1 MSRPAGLLPAL
12 AGMLVLAV
20 AIGIGRFAFT
30 PVLPMMQQDHA
41 LSISTAAWL
50 ASANYI
56 GYFLGALSAV
66 WLRYSPRLMIVI
78 ALTAI
83 ALTTI
88 GMGFWHQPAIWLL
101 LRTIAG
107 ITSAWALVFASAWVL
122 PILAQ
127 LGQLRLGGLMFA
139 GVGLG
144 TSLAGIAC
152 LLFLIF
158 AWTSDQAWIALGL
171 LAVGCMVVLGLIQRS
186 PVFPASPPVTP
197 RAEAAHRSSTR
208 SGSQGEIANQPFR
221 FFLLPIICYGLF
233 GFGYIIPATFLPTMA
248 KTLIPDPLLFGWA
261 WPVFGLAALSST
273 LLAGWLSARVH
284 NRTIWAV
291 SHLVMALGVSVPVLW
306 PGLGGILLSAL
317 GVGGTFVVATLT
329 GMQEARRIAPPQQAQ
344 SLMAAM
350 TAAFALGQ
358 IVGPLLV
365 NLLGSQADD
374 FSTPLLIAALAIGGS
389 GIVLLW
395 SDKTGS

>member
-66 WLRYSPRLMIVI
+66 WLRYSPRLIIVI

-88 GMGFWHQPAIWLL
+88 GMGFWHQPAVWLL
-101 LRTIAG
+101 LRMIAG

-158 AWTSDQAWIALGL
+158 TWTSDQAWIALGL

-221 FFLLPIICYGLF
+221 
-233 GFGYIIPATFLPTMA
+233 
-248 KTLIPDPLLFGWA
+248 
-261 WPVFGLAALSST
+261 
-273 LLAGWLSARVH
+273 
-284 NRTIWAV
+284 
-291 SHLVMALGVSVPVLW
+291 
-306 PGLGGILLSAL
+306 
-317 GVGGTFVVATLT
+317 
-329 GMQEARRIAPPQQAQ
+329 
-344 SLMAAM
+344 
-350 TAAFALGQ
+350 
-358 IVGPLLV
+358 
-365 NLLGSQADD
+365 
-374 FSTPLLIAALAIGGS
+374 
-389 GIVLLW
+389 
-395 SDKTGS
+395 